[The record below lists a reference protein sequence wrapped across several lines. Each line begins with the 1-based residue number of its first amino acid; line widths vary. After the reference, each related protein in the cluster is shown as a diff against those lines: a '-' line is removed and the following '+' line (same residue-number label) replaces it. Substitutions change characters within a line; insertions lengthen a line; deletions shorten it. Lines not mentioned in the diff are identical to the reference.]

1 MGSKIVTA
9 SVTPNGYADAAL
21 PLSDE
26 PLKDVDEY
34 QFVMPHEE
42 SMSVNEFLNILEAS
56 PKTGILQNLL
66 FNKLLSKKSLQI
78 RLIVLN
84 SFIVDQ
90 LRIIAT
96 TVFLVIRMYIMFK
109 SKTQISLMNG
119 RIFWMILKRFHGQ
132 LKHLGNR
139 LTL

>member
-66 FNKLLSKKSLQI
+66 FDKYYQKYKYGVPQILLT
-78 RLIVLN
+78 VLN

-90 LRIIAT
+90 L
-96 TVFLVIRMYIMFK
+96 
-109 SKTQISLMNG
+109 
-119 RIFWMILKRFHGQ
+119 IFH
-132 LKHLGNR
+132 HLIQDG
-139 LTL
+139 LSQFI

>member
-26 PLKDVDEY
+26 PLKDAY

-66 FNKLLSKKSLQI
+66 IDKLLPKKSLQI
-78 RLIVLN
+78 RLTVLN

-96 TVFLVIRMYIMFK
+96 TVFLVIRMYTMFK
-109 SKTQISLMNG
+109 SKIQILRMNG
-119 RIFWMILKRFHGQ
+119 RICWMILKRFHGQ
-132 LKHLGNR
+132 LKHLGNPPM
-139 LTL
+139 L

>member
-21 PLSDE
+21 PLSDK

-56 PKTGILQNLL
+56 PKTGILQNFLVD
-66 FNKLLSKKSLQI
+66 KLLSKLSLQI
-78 RLIVLN
+78 RLTVLN

-96 TVFLVIRMYIMFK
+96 TVFLAIRMYTMFK

-119 RIFWMILKRFHGQ
+119 RIF
-132 LKHLGNR
+132 
-139 LTL
+139 

>member
-26 PLKDVDEY
+26 PLKDAY

-42 SMSVNEFLNILEAS
+42 SMTVNEFLNILEAS

-66 FNKLLSKKSLQI
+66 VTN
-78 RLIVLN
+78 IVKN
-84 SFIVDQ
+84 SFKCYTMYRTLVLFIRSEL
-90 LRIIAT
+90 LR
-96 TVFLVIRMYIMFK
+96 LRY
-109 SKTQISLMNG
+109 S
-119 RIFWMILKRFHGQ
+119 
-132 LKHLGNR
+132 
-139 LTL
+139 

>member
-26 PLKDVDEY
+26 PLKDAY

-42 SMSVNEFLNILEAS
+42 SMTVNEFLNILEAS

-66 FNKLLSKKSLQI
+66 VDKYCKKCRSNYPYKYYTLYRTLVLFIRSELL
-78 RLIVLN
+78 RLRY
-84 SFIVDQ
+84 S
-90 LRIIAT
+90 
-96 TVFLVIRMYIMFK
+96 
-109 SKTQISLMNG
+109 
-119 RIFWMILKRFHGQ
+119 
-132 LKHLGNR
+132 
-139 LTL
+139 

>member
-26 PLKDVDEY
+26 PLKDAY

-66 FNKLLSKKSLQI
+66 VDKYRKKCRSNYNRYHTLYQTLVLFIRSELL
-78 RLIVLN
+78 RLRY
-84 SFIVDQ
+84 S
-90 LRIIAT
+90 
-96 TVFLVIRMYIMFK
+96 
-109 SKTQISLMNG
+109 
-119 RIFWMILKRFHGQ
+119 
-132 LKHLGNR
+132 
-139 LTL
+139 